1 MYIDI
6 KKKKK
11 KKKKKIECRSKDSNP
26 HEETCVIFK
35 NSKNPREHRATSNSC
50 LLFCSYKVIK

>member
-26 HEETCVIFK
+26 HDETCVIFK
-35 NSKNPREHRATSNSC
+35 NSKNPLEHRATIIRVYYFVYIN
-50 LLFCSYKVIK
+50 